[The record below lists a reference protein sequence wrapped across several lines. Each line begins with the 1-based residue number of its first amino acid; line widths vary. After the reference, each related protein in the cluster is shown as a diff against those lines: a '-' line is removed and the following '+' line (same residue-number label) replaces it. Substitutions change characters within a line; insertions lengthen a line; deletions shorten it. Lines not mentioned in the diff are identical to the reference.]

1 MSGGASGGGRLEG
14 RTALVTGGTSGIGL
28 AVVSRFV
35 AEGADVTALARRYR
49 PEVDDVGARFV
60 AADAADAEQMRAA
73 FEATAERTGR
83 STCWCSTPASRAST
97 PRRWRRPTSPK

>member
-1 MSGGASGGGRLEG
+1 M
-14 RTALVTGGTSGIGL
+14 TGGTSGIGL

-60 AADAADAEQMRAA
+60 AADDSDAEQMRDALERATTDDGAA
-73 FEATAERTGR
+73 R
-83 STCWCSTPASRAST
+83 RA
-97 PRRWRRPTSPK
+97 RA